1 MPLDGR
7 SVPDPANDSA
17 APQPAPVAGRGRPFL
32 ELGLRRMKTSWVLRT
47 CAVAAFMGYGGLVAL
62 LLAGKLTFG
71 MAGTVALLSL
81 ASWFFLLWWY
91 PVLERTKRRLGADP
105 GRAAIGTLLEWIAV
119 SCVVLVHVLMAIIV
133 VYSART

>member
-1 MPLDGR
+1 MPEAEFHPHDDA
-7 SVPDPANDSA
+7 S
-17 APQPAPVAGRGRPFL
+17 QPAPVAGQGHPFTP
-32 ELGLRRMKTSWVLRT
+32 LGLRRMKTSWVLKG
-47 CAVAAFMGYGGLVAL
+47 CAVAAFMGYGGLIAL
-62 LLAGKLTFG
+62 LLAGKLAFG
-71 MAGTVALLSL
+71 MAGTIALLSL

-105 GRAAIGTLLEWIAV
+105 QRAAIGTILEWIAV

>member
-1 MPLDGR
+1 MSEPAQ
-7 SVPDPANDSA
+7 DPAASHA
-17 APQPAPVAGRGRPFL
+17 APVAGRGRPFA
-32 ELGLRRMKTSWVLRT
+32 ELGLRRMKTSWVLKG

-91 PVLERTKRRLGADP
+91 PVLERTRLRLGEDP
-105 GRAAIGTLLEWIAV
+105 QRAVIGTILEWIAL

>member
-1 MPLDGR
+1 MSDAPH
-7 SVPDPANDSA
+7 DPAASE
-17 APQPAPVAGRGRPFL
+17 PEPAPVAGRGRPFA
-32 ELGLRRMKTSWVLRT
+32 EMGLRRMKTSWVLKT
-47 CAVAAFMGYGGLVAL
+47 CAVAAFMGYGGLIAL

-91 PVLERTKRRLGADP
+91 PVLERTKRRLGGDP
-105 GRAAIGTLLEWIAV
+105 GRAAIGTILEWVAV

-133 VYSART
+133 VYSARN

>member
-1 MPLDGR
+1 MPERPTD
-7 SVPDPANDSA
+7 DSPPVE
-17 APQPAPVAGRGRPFL
+17 PQPAPVAGRGHPL
-32 ELGLRRMKTSWVLRT
+32 VELGLQRMKASWVLKA

-62 LLAGKLTFG
+62 LLAEKLAFG

-91 PVLERTKRRLGADP
+91 PILERTKLRLGEEP
-105 GRAAIGTLLEWIAV
+105 GRAVIGQILEWIAV

-133 VYSART
+133 VYSARR